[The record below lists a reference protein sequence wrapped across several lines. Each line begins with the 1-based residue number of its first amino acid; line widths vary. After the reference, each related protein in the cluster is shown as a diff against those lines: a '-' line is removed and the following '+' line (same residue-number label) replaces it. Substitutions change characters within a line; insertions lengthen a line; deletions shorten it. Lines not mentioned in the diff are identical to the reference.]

1 MKEGSAL
8 GHQLCFDPYYSQPI
22 LIQLFIPKLHPNGR
36 NFFICVEINSLNLAV
51 ITNLE

>member
-22 LIQLFIPKLHPNGR
+22 LIQLLFLSNTQM
-36 NFFICVEINSLNLAV
+36 VV
-51 ITNLE
+51 IFLSV